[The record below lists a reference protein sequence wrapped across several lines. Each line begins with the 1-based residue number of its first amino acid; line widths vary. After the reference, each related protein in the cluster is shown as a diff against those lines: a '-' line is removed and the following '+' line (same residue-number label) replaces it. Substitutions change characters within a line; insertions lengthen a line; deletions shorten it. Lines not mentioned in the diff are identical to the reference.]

1 MDLQRKWRYMNIYI
15 VKGVDKHGKGNLNK
29 EKLSIKVSKGGK

>member
-1 MDLQRKWRYMNIYI
+1 MNIYI